1 MRVLAPLL
9 VVLGAAAF
17 LGELPRR
24 ARRLRRD
31 ARRRG
36 AELDVDPFAVLGL
49 DAAALAAMDPR
60 SRDAAVRAAYRAAA
74 LASHPDTSATERGD
88 RFALVKRA
96 ADALRREDDFE
107 RLARAH
113 AAARDDSLAALWR
126 DEVRE
131 WSVERLAAHL
141 RDEGAP
147 EPVVAAFVE
156 EDVDGREVVGVPQWE
171 GDDVDHFIWALR
183 WLGTEDEAVAARTE
197 KILRDLAGRERG
209 ANFVRRDGAQGRR
222 ADRTNF

>member
-9 VVLGAAAF
+9 VLGAAAF
-17 LGELPRR
+17 LGEMPRR

-74 LASHPDTSATERGD
+74 LASHPDTSPTERGD

-96 ADALRREDDFE
+96 ADALKREDDFE

-156 EDVDGREVVGVPQWE
+156 EERRRPRGRRRAPMGGRRRRPL
-171 GDDVDHFIWALR
+171 H
-183 WLGTEDEAVAARTE
+183 LGAP
-197 KILRDLAGRERG
+197 LAGHRG
-209 ANFVRRDGAQGRR
+209 RGRR
-222 ADRTNF
+222 RANGENPPRPRGPGTRREFRPARRRPGAAGR